1 MQSPLA
7 ATIERGQESR
17 DDASGKSFLEWGSS
31 RTVEAEWCRGGM
43 RQEAFSSTDG
53 CGFEVAKAIAHY
65 VIIQEKEMRDET
77 LLRKLDAR
85 KAWGLPSKQATFR
98 SMYPY
103 CKVYYGAQMQR
114 GTVCRRN
121 TMFYIVSYCG
131 WHCSLQTQ
139 PQVHK
144 NLRKKSSSGHCL
156 SRSQERWVQ
165 NLCASWQ
172 HVERRREFC
181 SLPGPSEAKTLH
193 SGGSVLSCNVAFRH
207 QMSPCLILG
216 EGRSSY
222 EANRRFRTR
231 TQALREPTCLSVQLH
246 FSSSL
251 SQWFRLEIACRQPH
265 EQ

>member
-121 TMFYIVSYCG
+121 TMFYIQFLTVVDIAASKPNPKSTRIWG
-131 WHCSLQTQ
+131 RKAVPGTVWAD
-139 PQVHK
+139 
-144 NLRKKSSSGHCL
+144 LRKGECKIF
-156 SRSQERWVQ
+156 V
-165 NLCASWQ
+165 
-172 HVERRREFC
+172 
-181 SLPGPSEAKTLH
+181 
-193 SGGSVLSCNVAFRH
+193 RH
-207 QMSPCLILG
+207 G
-216 EGRSSY
+216 
-222 EANRRFRTR
+222 NT
-231 TQALREPTCLSVQLH
+231 
-246 FSSSL
+246 
-251 SQWFRLEIACRQPH
+251 
-265 EQ
+265 